1 MASAASTPPQSVPT
15 GSKFLLGLIP
25 LIIFGGIGFY
35 VFLPHYLAT
44 HKSPEQEAIART
56 LDDVERAK
64 KLVAIA
70 VFEKAPAA
78 ADGRVDIYRPLLAT
92 IRDENELVALCSRL
106 DRGPTLEEIRA
117 GDYARFPYQRAEG
130 GASMENG
137 QMPVFWDRE
146 PTAGGNRILALSD
159 CSVHLVSENRLQGHL
174 LRFGLK

>member
-1 MASAASTPPQSVPT
+1 MPT

-92 IRDENELVALCSRL
+92 VRDADELVALCSRSGQ
-106 DRGPTLEEIRA
+106 GPTLEQIRA
-117 GDYARFPYQRAEG
+117 GDYSQFPYQRAEG

-137 QMPVFWDRE
+137 SKPVFWDRE
-146 PTAGGNRILALSD
+146 PMPTGSRLVALSD
-159 CSVHLVSENRLQGHL
+159 CAVFLVTDEKFQAAMLNYGM
-174 LRFGLK
+174 K